1 MKNAFYRLISSLET
15 AEERISELKGISIET
30 SKKEKQREKSLKRKP
45 EDSIQ
50 DLQDNY
56 KRCDVYAMKTPKWGG
71 KRDQGTRE
79 IYETIM
85 TQNLPN

>member
-15 AEERISELKGISIET
+15 AEERISEFKGISIET

-56 KRCDVYAMKTPKWGG
+56 KRCDVYATKTPKWGG

-79 IYETIM
+79 IYEIIM